1 MEGRK
6 LRTEKELKKKTH
18 KNLESRKMNE
28 NRKDWQTL
36 ETKSIVRGCA
46 PGDFKPPYLK
56 SKRF

>member
-28 NRKDWQTL
+28 NRKD
-36 ETKSIVRGCA
+36 
-46 PGDFKPPYLK
+46 
-56 SKRF
+56 